1 MKCSIPILND
11 FSDKAPRYFDI
22 LTLGKETVFHLAVE
36 HKNIPTFYIVAESPD
51 RNNLLHQVDRYD
63 NTVLHIAVMSSCYSV
78 SFFLALLISVWKLKR
93 HLGLLNKL
101 SGVD

>member
-1 MKCSIPILND
+1 MVSHLCIWRPCMKCSIPILND

-78 SFFLALLISVWKLKR
+78 ILYITMIQQ
-93 HLGLLNKL
+93 
-101 SGVD
+101 